1 MRLTKAEKYLIQ
13 VGLSMANKGVEH
25 IDDILNK
32 RYPIEGGV
40 VYGETI
46 IKDEFWKISLR
57 EKRLTANARRERV
70 ISESGFNDKE
80 K

>member
-1 MRLTKAEKYLIQ
+1 MMRLTKAEKYLIQ

-46 IKDEFWKISLR
+46 IKDEFWKMSLR
-57 EKRLTANARRERV
+57 EKA
-70 ISESGFNDKE
+70 GDDKR
-80 K
+80 